1 MFTGIIE
8 EKGTITSLNK
18 LQNGAI
24 ITVGCKKVLDD
35 LKIDDSIAINGVCQ
49 TVVKLLE
56 SGFQVFASYETLNIT
71 TFGSLEC
78 GDTVNL
84 ERALKLSDRLG
95 GHIVSGH
102 VDGVGKLIAREKIGD
117 AYKMT
122 FELPDELI
130 KEVVKKGSIAIDGVS
145 LTIAEVLDNKI
156 TIAVIPHTFKNTLLE
171 DLPLNSAVNIETD
184 ILGKYVARFIGQNT
198 QKSKITADFLERNGF
213 I

>member
-95 GHIVSGH
+95 GHIVCGH

-184 ILGKYVARFIGQNT
+184 ILGKYVARFIGQNA

>member
-78 GDTVNL
+78 GDTINL

-156 TIAVIPHTFKNTLLE
+156 TIAVISHTFKNTLLE
-171 DLPLNSAVNIETD
+171 DLRINSAVNIETD
-184 ILGKYVARFIGQNT
+184 ILGKYVARFIGQNA

>member
-78 GDTVNL
+78 GDNVNL

-184 ILGKYVARFIGQNT
+184 ILGKYVARFIGQNA

>member
-78 GDTVNL
+78 GVTVNL

-145 LTIAEVLDNKI
+145 LTIAEVSDNKI

-184 ILGKYVARFIGQNT
+184 ILGKYVARFIGQNA

>member
-78 GDTVNL
+78 GDTINL

-184 ILGKYVARFIGQNT
+184 ILGKYVARIIGQNT

>member
-18 LQNGAI
+18 LPNGAI

-95 GHIVSGH
+95 GHIVCGH

-184 ILGKYVARFIGQNT
+184 ILGKYVARFIGQNA

>member
-56 SGFQVFASYETLNIT
+56 SGFQVFASYETLNVT
-71 TFGSLEC
+71 TFGSLKC
-78 GDTVNL
+78 GVTVNL

-117 AYKMT
+117 AHKMT

-156 TIAVIPHTFKNTLLE
+156 TIAVISHTFKNTLLE

-184 ILGKYVARFIGQNT
+184 VLGKYVARIIGQNT

>member
-56 SGFQVFASYETLNIT
+56 SGFQVFASYETLNVT

>member
-18 LQNGAI
+18 LPNGAI

-184 ILGKYVARFIGQNT
+184 ILGKYVARFIGQNA
-198 QKSKITADFLERNGF
+198 QKSKKIIYVCFFNL
-213 I
+213 